1 MKPTP
6 PDSYMLRNLHDVQ
19 IPDHVSWFPQTIGW
33 HILLAVILL
42 AVLIIYAAY
51 RGYRSVQYWWQNR
64 YRKEA
69 HEALLRVSE
78 SDPNW
83 PFQLLKIVKAVMV
96 YLDSNNAAL
105 YGVKLLTKMD
115 SYGSSS
121 LSLSQNVDLQGWLAC
136 VENSKLEAPELN
148 IIRDQLIQWV
158 NNHQVAGEHE

>member
-1 MKPTP
+1 
-6 PDSYMLRNLHDVQ
+6 
-19 IPDHVSWFPQTIGW
+19 
-33 HILLAVILL
+33 
-42 AVLIIYAAY
+42 
-51 RGYRSVQYWWQNR
+51 
-64 YRKEA
+64 
-69 HEALLRVSE
+69 LLRVSE

-115 SYGSSS
+115 TYGSSS

-148 IIRDQLIQWV
+148 TIRNQLIQWV
-158 NNHQVAGEHE
+158 NNHQVVDEHEQY